1 MFAGDSTNGPPVPAG
16 RQTARAVQLRA
27 RMAERHDERE
37 RWRAL
42 RDLEHWLE
50 RPMVYLGVLWLAL
63 LVIELTRGMT
73 PPLQVAVAVIWAVFV
88 LDFVLRLVLA
98 PDRRRYLAHNWLTVI
113 SLLVPALRLLRALR
127 VVRVLRAARA
137 LRSVRL
143 VKVVAS
149 VNRAMRGVGRA
160 MRQRHLGYVLVATTF
175 VIFAGAGG
183 LYALERQAAGG
194 AIRHFGDALWW
205 TTMIMTTYGTDY
217 WPRTAEGRILC
228 ILLALYAFAVFGYVT
243 ASLATYFIGRDIRPR
258 DRRASRADARLDA
271 SISALRADVAALRA
285 EIQARRDARA

>member
-1 MFAGDSTNGPPVPAG
+1 MSAGDSTNGPLVPR
-16 RQTARAVQLRA
+16 RQTARAVQLRR

-63 LVIELTRGMT
+63 LVVELTRGLT
-73 PPLQVAVAVIWAVFV
+73 PPLQVTVTVIWGVFV

-98 PDRRRYLAHNWLTVI
+98 PDRRRYLARNWLTVI
-113 SLLVPALRLLRALR
+113 SLLVPALRLVRALR
-127 VVRVLRAARA
+127 VVRVLRAGRA
-137 LRSVRL
+137 LRGVRL

-183 LYALERQAAGG
+183 MYALERQAAGS
-194 AIRHFGDALWW
+194 AIRHYGDALWW
-205 TTMIMTTYGTDY
+205 TAMIMTTYGTDY

-243 ASLATYFIGRDIRPR
+243 ASLATYFIGRDIRPSA
-258 DRRASRADARLDA
+258 RRASRADAQLLDA
-271 SISALRADVAALRA
+271 VASVRAEVAELRA
-285 EIQARRDARA
+285 EIHTRRDTRT